1 MSDTIP
7 AAGSRKALKKVYPA
21 ATFAMNVIYAVEYAL
36 FWSVMSLFRAL
47 GLKRASDFGGWLA
60 RKIGPTIPV
69 TRRARRAMA
78 HAFPQMSEAERERH
92 IVAMWDN
99 LGRTF
104 AEYPHLD
111 KFWAVKPGAR
121 IEIAGMENALA
132 AIDKGKGGLFVSG
145 HCGNWETMPRCIG
158 DVGKKGTLV
167 YRPPN
172 NPWVDAWIV
181 KQRKLGLPT
190 LAAKGG
196 DGARAIIKT
205 LKDGAFIAML
215 IDQKAN
221 DGISVPLFG
230 RAAMTSPAAP
240 SLSLKHGAPIVPA
253 WCERLPD
260 QRFRVTVYPEI
271 PMPNSGNREKDTY
284 ELALRLNQFLE
295 ARIAENPANWL
306 WLHSRWP
313 KGA

>member
-7 AAGSRKALKKVYPA
+7 AAGSRKALKKVFPA
-21 ATFAMNVIYAVEYAL
+21 PTYAMHAVYAVEYAL
-36 FWSVMSLFRAL
+36 FWSVMALFRAL
-47 GLKRASDFGGWLA
+47 GLRRASNFGGWLA
-60 RKIGPTIPV
+60 RKLGPIIPV

-78 HAFPQMSEAERERH
+78 LAFPAMSEAELERN

-99 LGRTF
+99 LGRMF
-104 AEYPHLD
+104 AEYPHLE

-121 IEIAGMENALA
+121 IEIAGMEHALA
-132 AIDKGKGGLFVSG
+132 AIDKGRGGLFVSG
-145 HCGNWETMPRCIG
+145 HGGNWELMARCIA
-158 DVGKKGTLV
+158 DVGLKGTLV

-172 NPWVDAWIV
+172 NPYVDAWIA
-181 KQRKLGLPT
+181 KQRRIGLPT

-196 DGARAIIKT
+196 DGARMIIKT
-205 LKDGAFIAML
+205 LKENAFIAML
-215 IDQKAN
+215 VDQKAN

-230 RAAMTSPAAP
+230 RPAMTSPAAP
-240 SLSLKHGAPIVPA
+240 SLSIRHRSPVVPA

-260 QRFRVTVYPEI
+260 QRFRITVYPEI
-271 PMPNSGNREKDTY
+271 QVPDTGDKTKDTY

-313 KGA
+313 KGS

>member
-7 AAGSRKALKKVYPA
+7 ATRTGHALKKVFA
-21 ATFAMNVIYAVEYAL
+21 APTVAMKAVYAVEYAL
-36 FWSVMSLFRAL
+36 FWSVMVLFRAL
-47 GLKRASDFGGWLA
+47 GLKRASDLGGWLA
-60 RKIGPTIPV
+60 RKIGPKIPV

-78 HAFPQMSEAERERH
+78 LAFPAMSEDELERN

-99 LGRTF
+99 LGRMF
-104 AEYPHLD
+104 AEYPHLE

-121 IEIAGMENALA
+121 IEIVGMEHALA
-132 AIDKGKGGLFVSG
+132 AIAKGRGGLFVSG
-145 HCGNWETMPRCIG
+145 HGGNWEAMPRCIA
-158 DVGKKGTLV
+158 DVGLKGTLV

-172 NPWVDAWIV
+172 NPYVDAWIA
-181 KQRKLGLPT
+181 KQRRIGLPT

-196 DGARAIIKT
+196 DGARVIIKT
-205 LKDGAFIAML
+205 LKENAFIAML
-215 IDQKAN
+215 VDQKAN
-221 DGISVPLFG
+221 DGISVPFFG

-240 SLSLKHGAPIVPA
+240 SLSIRHKAPVVPA

-260 QRFRVTVYPEI
+260 QRFRLTVYPEI
-271 PMPNSGNREKDTY
+271 QIPDSGDKAKDTY
-284 ELALRLNQFLE
+284 ELTLRLNQFLE
-295 ARIAENPANWL
+295 ARITENPANWL

>member
-7 AAGSRKALKKVYPA
+7 AAGSRKALKKIYAP
-21 ATFAMNVIYAVEYAL
+21 TTLAMRALYAVEYAL

-47 GLKRASDFGGWLA
+47 GLKRASDLGGWLA
-60 RKIGPTIPV
+60 RKLGPIIPV
-69 TRRARRAMA
+69 TRRAQKAMT
-78 HAFPQMSEAERERH
+78 HAFPQMSAAAREGH
-92 IVAMWDN
+92 ILAMWDN

-121 IEIAGMENALA
+121 IEIAGMEHALA
-132 AIDKGKGGLFVSG
+132 AIAKGKGGLFVSG
-145 HCGNWETMPRCIG
+145 HCGNWELLARCIG
-158 DVGKKGTLV
+158 DVGLKGALV

-172 NPWVDAWIV
+172 NPFVDAWIA
-181 KQRKLGLPT
+181 KQRRIGLPT

-196 DGARAIIKT
+196 DGARVIIKT
-205 LKDGAFIAML
+205 LKENAFIAML
-215 IDQKAN
+215 VDQKAN

-230 RAAMTSPAAP
+230 REAMTSPAAP
-240 SLSLKHGAPIVPA
+240 SLSIRHGAPIVPV
-253 WCERLPD
+253 WCERLAD

-271 PMPNSGNREKDTY
+271 ARPDTGDKARDTY

-295 ARIAENPANWL
+295 TRIAENPANWL

-313 KGA
+313 KG

>member
-7 AAGSRKALKKVYPA
+7 AARTGHALKKIYA
-21 ATFAMNVIYAVEYAL
+21 APTLVMRAVYAVEYAL
-36 FWSVMSLFRAL
+36 FWSVMTLFRAL
-47 GLKRASDFGGWLA
+47 GLKRASDLGGWLA
-60 RKIGPTIPV
+60 RKLGPMIPV

-78 HAFPQMSEAERERH
+78 LAFPAMSEAERERH

-104 AEYPHLD
+104 AEYPHLG

-121 IEIAGMENALA
+121 IEIAGMEHALA
-132 AIDKGKGGLFVSG
+132 AIAKGKGGLFVSG
-145 HCGNWETMPRCIG
+145 HCGNWELMGRCIKDIG
-158 DVGKKGTLV
+158 HKGTLV

-172 NPWVDAWIV
+172 NPWVDAWIA

-196 DGARAIIKT
+196 DGPRAIIRT
-205 LKDGAFIAML
+205 LKENAFIAML
-215 IDQKAN
+215 VDQKAN

-230 RAAMTSPAAP
+230 REAMTSTAAP
-240 SLSLKHGAPIVPA
+240 SLAIRHGSPIVPA

-271 PMPNSGNREKDTY
+271 PQPNTGDKGKDTH
-284 ELALRLNQFLE
+284 ELARRLNQFLE

-313 KGA
+313 KG

>member
-7 AAGSRKALKKVYPA
+7 AAGSRKALKKVFA
-21 ATFAMNVIYAVEYAL
+21 APTFAMQAVYLLEYAL
-36 FWSVMSLFRAL
+36 FWSVMSLFRVL
-47 GLKRASDFGGWLA
+47 GLKRASDLGGWLA
-60 RKIGPTIPV
+60 RKLGPMIPV

-78 HAFPQMSEAERERH
+78 LAFPEMSDATREGH

-104 AEYPHLD
+104 AEYSHLD
-111 KFWAVKPGAR
+111 KFWAMKPGAR
-121 IEIAGMENALA
+121 IEIVGMEHALA
-132 AIDKGKGGLFVSG
+132 AISKGRGGLFVSG
-145 HCGNWETMPRCIG
+145 HCGNWELMPRCIA
-158 DVGKKGTLV
+158 DVGQKGTLV

-181 KQRKLGLPT
+181 KQRKIGLPT

-205 LKDGAFIAML
+205 LKENAFIAML
-215 IDQKAN
+215 VDQKAN

-230 RAAMTSPAAP
+230 RQAMTSPAAP
-240 SLSLKHGAPIVPA
+240 SLSIRHKAPVVPA
-253 WCERLPD
+253 WCERLPG

-271 PMPNSGNREKDTY
+271 SVPETGDKTKDTY

-295 ARIAENPANWL
+295 ARITENPANWL

>member
-7 AAGSRKALKKVYPA
+7 AAGSRKALKKVYAPA
-21 ATFAMNVIYAVEYAL
+21 TLAMRAVYAVEYAL
-36 FWSVMSLFRAL
+36 FWGVMTLFRAL
-47 GLKRASDFGGWLA
+47 GLERASDLGGWLA
-60 RKIGPTIPV
+60 RKLGPMIPV
-69 TRRARRAMA
+69 TKRARKAMA
-78 HAFPQMSEAERERH
+78 RAFPEMSEAERERH

-104 AEYPHLD
+104 AEYPHLE

-121 IEIAGMENALA
+121 IEIAGMEHALA
-132 AIDKGKGGLFVSG
+132 AIAKNKGGLFASG
-145 HCGNWETMPRCIG
+145 HCGNWELMGRCIKDIG
-158 DVGKKGTLV
+158 HKGTLV

-172 NPWVDAWIV
+172 NPWVDAWIA
-181 KQRKLGLPT
+181 KQRRIGLPT

-196 DGARAIIKT
+196 DGVRAIIKT
-205 LKDGAFIAML
+205 LKENAFIAML
-215 IDQKAN
+215 VDQKAN

-230 RAAMTSPAAP
+230 RAAMTSPTAP
-240 SLSLKHGAPIVPA
+240 SLSIRHGAPIVPV
-253 WCERLPD
+253 WCERLSG

-271 PMPNSGNREKDTY
+271 AQPNTGDKAKDTY

-295 ARIAENPANWL
+295 ARIREKPSNWL

-313 KGA
+313 KD

>member
-7 AAGSRKALKKVYPA
+7 AAGSRKALKKIYAP
-21 ATFAMNVIYAVEYAL
+21 TTLAMRALYAVEYAL

-47 GLKRASDFGGWLA
+47 GLKRASDLGGWLA
-60 RKIGPTIPV
+60 RKLGPMIPV
-69 TRRARRAMA
+69 TRRAQKAMA
-78 HAFPQMSEAERERH
+78 RAFPEMSAAEREGH

-121 IEIAGMENALA
+121 IEIAGMEHALA
-132 AIDKGKGGLFVSG
+132 AIARGKGGLFVSG
-145 HCGNWETMPRCIG
+145 HCGNWELLARCIA
-158 DVGKKGTLV
+158 DVGLKGALV

-172 NPWVDAWIV
+172 NPFVDAWIA
-181 KQRKLGLPT
+181 KQRRIGLPT

-196 DGARAIIKT
+196 DGARVIIKT
-205 LKDGAFIAML
+205 LKENAFIAML
-215 IDQKAN
+215 VDQKAN

-230 RAAMTSPAAP
+230 REAMTSPAAP
-240 SLSLKHGAPIVPA
+240 SLSIRHGAPIVPV
-253 WCERLPD
+253 WCERLAD
-260 QRFRVTVYPEI
+260 QHFRVTVYPEI
-271 PMPNSGNREKDTY
+271 AQPSTDDRVQGTY

-313 KGA
+313 KG